1 MLGEIGDPR
10 AVDPLIEALKDEYS
24 RVRSSAARAL
34 GEIGDPKAVDPLTE
48 ALKDEYLTY
57 TASSGTHETV
67 REAASEALKKIQGE
81 PPEQAE
87 GEEAGD

>member
-1 MLGEIGDPR
+1 VLGEIGDPR

-57 TASSGTHETV
+57 LHGFKWHARDGPRGGV
-67 REAASEALKKIQGE
+67 
-81 PPEQAE
+81 
-87 GEEAGD
+87 